1 MSDKKGGDKKP
12 AAGGDKVV
20 VKDAGAMGFALDF
33 LMGGVSAAVSK
44 TAAAPIER
52 VKLLIQNQDEMLKSG
67 RLSQPYKGIA
77 ECFGRVIKEEGFVA
91 LWRGNL
97 ANVLR
102 YFPTQAL
109 NFAFKDSFKRMFGFN
124 KDKDGYWKWFGGNL
138 ASGGLAGAASLTLV
152 YSLDYARTRLA
163 NDNKAAK
170 KGGGERQFNGLVDVY
185 RKTLA
190 TDGIAGLYRGFNISC
205 VGIIVYRGLY
215 FGMYD
220 SIKPLLPGNL
230 RDSFFASFFLGWGIT
245 IGAGLASYPI
255 DTIRRRMMMT
265 SGEAVKYKSSL
276 HAFQEI
282 VAKEGT
288 ASLFKGAG
296 ANILRA
302 IAGAGVLAGYD
313 QLQLIFLGKTY
324 GSGGGG

>member
-1 MSDKKGGDKKP
+1 MSGNKN
-12 AAGGDKVV
+12 
-20 VKDAGAMGFALDF
+20 DAMSFLIDF
-33 LMGGVSAAVSK
+33 FMGGISAAVSK

-67 RLSQPYKGIA
+67 RLATPYKGIG
-77 ECFGRVIKEEGFVA
+77 ECFRRVIAEEGFA
-91 LWRGNL
+91 SLWRGNL

-109 NFAFKDSFKRMFGFN
+109 NFAFKDQFKRMFGYN
-124 KDKDGYWKWFGGNL
+124 KDKDGYWKWFAGNL
-138 ASGGLAGAASLTLV
+138 ASGGAAGAASLTLV

-170 KGGGERQFNGLVDVY
+170 KGGERQFNGLIDVY
-185 RKTLA
+185 RKTLQS
-190 TDGIAGLYRGFNISC
+190 DGIQGLYRGFNISC

-220 SIKPLLPGNL
+220 SLKPLLPSNMK
-230 RDSFFASFFLGWGIT
+230 DSFLASFLLGWGIT

-265 SGEAVKYKSSL
+265 SGAAVKYNSSM
-276 HAFQEI
+276 HCFSEI
-282 VAKEGT
+282 VKKEGV

>member
-1 MSDKKGGDKKP
+1 MSDKKGAEKGLN
-12 AAGGDKVV
+12 AFVI
-20 VKDAGAMGFALDF
+20 DF

-52 VKLLIQNQDEMLKSG
+52 VKLLIQNQDEMIKQG
-67 RLSQPYKGIA
+67 RLSEPYKGIA
-77 ECFGRVIKEEGFVA
+77 DCFRRVTAEEGFVS

-97 ANVLR
+97 ANVIR

-109 NFAFKDSFKRMFGFN
+109 NFAFKDQFKRMFGYS
-124 KDKDGYWKWFGGNL
+124 KDKDGYWKWFAGNL
-138 ASGGLAGAASLTLV
+138 ASGGAAGAASLTLV

-170 KGGGERQFNGLVDVY
+170 KGGERQFNGLVDVY
-185 RKTLA
+185 RKTLQ
-190 TDGIAGLYRGFNISC
+190 TDGVQGLYRGFNISC

-220 SIKPLLPGNL
+220 SLKPVVLQGNMK
-230 RDSFFASFFLGWGIT
+230 DSFLGSFFLGWSIT

-265 SGEAVKYKSSL
+265 SGAAVKYNSSL
-276 HAFQEI
+276 HCFNEI
-282 VAKEGT
+282 VKKEGV

-313 QLQLIFLGKTY
+313 QLQLIFWGKTY

>member
-1 MSDKKGGDKKP
+1 MSKP
-12 AAGGDKVV
+12 TDLNS
-20 VKDAGAMGFALDF
+20 FAIDF

-52 VKLLIQNQDEMLKSG
+52 VKLLIQNQDEMIKQG
-67 RLSQPYKGIA
+67 RLATPYKGIGD
-77 ECFGRVIKEEGFVA
+77 CFARVAKEEGVGS
-91 LWRGNL
+91 LWRGNT
-97 ANVLR
+97 ANVIR

-109 NFAFKDSFKRMFGFN
+109 NFAFKDYFKKLFGR
-124 KDKDGYWKWFGGNL
+124 DKKRDGYWVWFAGNL
-138 ASGGLAGAASLTLV
+138 ASGGAAGACSLAFV

-163 NDNKAAK
+163 NDSKSAK
-170 KGGGERQFNGLVDVY
+170 KGGGERQYNGLIDVY

-220 SIKPLLPGNL
+220 SLKPVVLVGPLEG
-230 RDSFFASFFLGWGIT
+230 SFLASFLLGWSIT
-245 IGAGLASYPI
+245 IGAGIASYPI
-255 DTIRRRMMMT
+255 DTVRRRMMMT

-276 HAFQEI
+276 DCFNQI

-288 ASLFKGAG
+288 KSLFKGAG

-302 IAGAGVLAGYD
+302 VAGAGVLSGYD
-313 QLQLIFLGKTY
+313 QLQMIFFGKKF
-324 GSGGGG
+324 GGGE